1 MATTGFWPVKNSLKE
16 VIEYARNPDKTTGPR
31 YLDKDLLNTLQY
43 AANEKKTDERL
54 FVSGINCNAKRAYSR
69 MMATKNRFGKQGGN
83 VAYHGFQSFK
93 TGEVTPEEAH
103 EIGIETAKRMW
114 GDEYEVIVTTHLN
127 TDNLHNHIVVNSV
140 SFKTGRKF
148 ENHISDHYKLRE
160 ISDAICRGRNK
171 SVLENACFYGGE
183 KGAYWA
189 HKNGKLT
196 HRDILKWDIESVLE
210 LSGNP
215 QEFESRL
222 KVLGYRFMRTGDKYQ
237 HLSVMAPDWK
247 RPIRLDGLGYT
258 KDIINARMQHNRE
271 DGDFYYRHNT
281 NPPRRPKQTPLLL
294 LEIEFHKTRNMDG
307 IQIIFALVIEL
318 CKILT
323 GNNIDATPIQPLS
336 PSVRMELAKLD
347 QTLKEY
353 KLFCE
358 NHIDSP
364 EELSSFVEDIS
375 GQIEELE
382 QERYA
387 VDKRIRR
394 PHSQED
400 STENKEKLRMLSTK
414 MQPLREKLRTA
425 QRIVE
430 RYPKLKELL
439 DTERAMEVEMLTKSK
454 NKERSYER

>member
-16 VIEYARNPDKTTGPR
+16 VIEYARNPEKTTDPR

-43 AANEKKTDERL
+43 AANEEKTDERL
-54 FVSGINCNAKRAYSR
+54 FVSGINCGAKRAYNR
-69 MMATKNRFGKQGGN
+69 MMATKQRFGKLGGN

-127 TDNLHNHIVVNSV
+127 TDNLHNHMVVNSV

-196 HRDILKWDIESVLE
+196 HRDILKRDIESVLE

-353 KLFCE
+353 KLLCE
-358 NHIDSP
+358 NHIDSYEGLVSFIADVKKDITSLEVHRNAVYNSVRRP
-364 EELSSFVEDIS
+364 KSEEEKEQHKAEARDIS
-375 GQIEELE
+375 AKI
-382 QERYA
+382 
-387 VDKRIRR
+387 K
-394 PHSQED
+394 
-400 STENKEKLRMLSTK
+400 
-414 MQPLREKLRTA
+414 PLREQLRTA
-425 QRIVE
+425 KETLEHI
-430 RYPKLKELL
+430 PKIKELL
-439 DTERAMEVEMLTKSK
+439 ETERAMEVEIKSK
-454 NKERSYER
+454 KKDRGFER

>member
-16 VIEYARNPDKTTGPR
+16 VIEYARNPDKTTDPR

-43 AANEKKTDERL
+43 AANEEKTDERL
-54 FVSGINCNAKRAYSR
+54 FVSGINCGAKRAYSR
-69 MMATKNRFGKQGGN
+69 MMATKQRFGKLGGN

-127 TDNLHNHIVVNSV
+127 TDNLHNHMVVNSV

-160 ISDAICRGRNK
+160 ISDAICRERNK
-171 SVLENACFYGGE
+171 SVLENSSFYGGE

-196 HRDILKWDIESVLE
+196 HRDILKRDIESVLE

-222 KVLGYRFMRTGDKYQ
+222 KVLGYRFMRTRDKYQ

-258 KDIINARMQHNRE
+258 KEIINARMQHNRE

-353 KLFCE
+353 KLLCE
-358 NHIDSP
+358 NHIDSYEGLVSFIADVKKDITSLEVHRNAVYNSVRRP
-364 EELSSFVEDIS
+364 KSEEEKEQHKAEARDIS
-375 GQIEELE
+375 AKI
-382 QERYA
+382 
-387 VDKRIRR
+387 K
-394 PHSQED
+394 
-400 STENKEKLRMLSTK
+400 
-414 MQPLREKLRTA
+414 PLREQLRTA
-425 QRIVE
+425 KETLEHI
-430 RYPKLKELL
+430 PKIKELL
-439 DTERAMEVEMLTKSK
+439 ETERAMEVEIKSK
-454 NKERSYER
+454 KKDRGFER